1 MTMQEYPTAFDEFVF
16 RFNRRKS
23 AKRGLLFYRLLE
35 NAVKTPPTTFD
46 DLLEYPKP

>member
-1 MTMQEYPTAFDEFVF
+1 MAMKEYPIPFDEFVF
-16 RFNRRKS
+16 RLIGVNLRKEGS
-23 AKRGLLFYRLLE
+23 CFTILLE